1 MKISKETFKK
11 IIKEEIA
18 KTLSE
23 QGLPP
28 VPGTE
33 EDEETDAEFLA
44 RRAAERTAARKKA
57 VAAIPPG
64 FDMYKT
70 EDLQAAQQAIAD
82 ARYVVHQ
89 AAKQVGIK
97 DPTKV
102 SGPLRGQPPAHW
114 KSIIKGVVNNE
125 VAVAILKIA
134 RANPDY
140 AKLMKGPLAQGV
152 EALYRSQPQ
161 FRQ

>member
-11 IIKEEIA
+11 IIKEEVA
-18 KTLSE
+18 RTLSE

-33 EDEETDAEFLA
+33 EDEETDDEFLA
-44 RRAAERTAARKKA
+44 RRDAERTAARKKA

-82 ARYVVHQ
+82 ARHIVHQ
-89 AAKQVGIK
+89 AAKEAGIDK
-97 DPTKV
+97 RLDL
-102 SGPLRGQPPAHW
+102 GDIPAHW
-114 KSIIKGVVNNE
+114 KSEIRAMMRNE
-125 VAVAILKIA
+125 HAVAILKIA
-134 RANPDY
+134 RANPKF
-140 AKLMKGPLAQGV
+140 AELEKGPLAQGV
-152 EALYRSQPQ
+152 AALKRSQSQ

>member
-1 MKISKETFKK
+1 MKISKETLRK
-11 IIKEEIA
+11 IIKEEVA
-18 KTLSE
+18 RTLSE

-33 EDEETDAEFLA
+33 EDEETDDEFLA
-44 RRAAERTAARKKA
+44 RRDAENIAARKKA

-64 FDMYKT
+64 F
-70 EDLQAAQQAIAD
+70 EDLQAAQQAIRD
-82 ARYVVHQ
+82 ARHIVHK

-102 SGPLRGQPPAHW
+102 SWPLKGRPPAHW

-125 VAVAILKIA
+125 PAVAILKIA

-140 AKLMKGPLAQGV
+140 AELMKGPLAQGV
-152 EALYRSQPQ
+152 EALKRSQPQ